1 MQSIGL
7 FLLLLGVLVTV
18 HELGHFLVAKA
29 CGVKVLRFSIGFGP
43 KLLGFTKGE
52 TEYQIAMLPLGGYV
66 KMAGDSP
73 YEELPPEEA
82 HRGFLNAAPWKR
94 ALIVVAGPVF
104 NLVFPILVYFFVF
117 VGPQQAI
124 STRVG
129 SVDPSMPAAAVGIR
143 PGDLILSVDGVEV
156 RTFDQLSESFEGR
169 FARPI
174 PVELERNGQ
183 RQTVQVTP
191 VKKTETTVIDTV
203 ERGLIGISSV
213 RRPPVVGVPPG
224 SPAEQAGLKTF
235 DRILNVNGTF
245 VADEAAL
252 REQLAQAQGP
262 VRLTVQRLEPVR
274 AGVVMG
280 RVPSVTEVTLEK
292 QPGEGLAAL
301 GAEPA
306 DLYVMAVQPG
316 SAAHKAGLK
325 AGDRLLAFQ
334 GQPLVSSNLLA
345 TELSNLKDQPF
356 QLTWRSAAEGREQT
370 QTLAQAPLS
379 RKDEFGQK
387 SAPLTLG
394 ASTWFPTAADHV
406 VPPEQVT
413 VHLTPMQA
421 LRKAA
426 LVVPQI
432 VGQMLKVLAGLVT
445 RDVPL
450 DTLGGPIMMYQL
462 ASKTEELGMSYF
474 LHIMALISINLGVM
488 NLLPIPILDGFHL
501 LSAAWE
507 GIRRRPIPV
516 RVREVANMIG
526 LAMLLL
532 LMGLVMFND
541 LTR

>member
-117 VGPQQAI
+117 VGPQQAV

-129 SVDPSMPAAAVGIR
+129 SVDPSMPAAAVGIQ
-143 PGDLILSVDGVEV
+143 PGDLIRKVDGIEV
-156 RTFDQLSESFEGR
+156 QTFDQLSDSFEGR

-174 PVELERNGQ
+174 PVEFERNGQ
-183 RQTVQVTP
+183 RQTVLVTP
-191 VKKTETTVIDTV
+191 VKRTETSVIDTV

-224 SPAEQAGLKTF
+224 SVAEQAGLRTF
-235 DRILNVNGTF
+235 DRILNVNGTY
-245 VADEAAL
+245 VVDEAAL
-252 REQLAQAQGP
+252 LAQLAQAQGT
-262 VRLTVQRLEPVR
+262 VRLTVQRLEPVQ

-280 RVPSVTEVTLEK
+280 RVPSVKEVTLEK

-301 GAEPA
+301 GVEPA
-306 DLYVMAVQPG
+306 DLYVVAIQPG

-325 AGDRLLAFQ
+325 PGDRLLAFQ
-334 GQPLVSSNLLA
+334 GQPLLSSNLLA

-356 QLTWRSAAEGREQT
+356 QLTWRSAEGKEQT

-387 SAPLTLG
+387 SSPLMLG
-394 ASTWFPTAADHV
+394 ASTWGPTTADHV

-413 VHLTPMQA
+413 VHLTPVQA
-421 LRKAA
+421 LSKAA

-432 VGQMLKVLAGLVT
+432 TGQMVKVLGGLIT

-462 ASKTEELGMSYF
+462 ASKTEELGMGYF

>member
-1 MQSIGL
+1 MQSLGL

-18 HELGHFLVAKA
+18 HELGHFLVAKW

-82 HRGFLNAAPWKR
+82 HRGFLNATPWKR

-129 SVDPSMPAAAVGIR
+129 SVDPSMPAAAAGIR
-143 PGDLILSVDGVEV
+143 PGDVIHKVDGIEV

-174 PVELERNGQ
+174 PVEFERNGQ
-183 RQTVQVTP
+183 RQTVLVTP
-191 VKKTETTVIDTV
+191 VKRTETSVIDTV

-213 RRPPVVGVPPG
+213 RRPPVVGVAPG
-224 SPAEQAGLKTF
+224 SLAEQAGLRTF
-235 DRILNVNGTF
+235 DRILNVNGTY
-245 VADEAAL
+245 VVDEAAL
-252 REQLAQAQGP
+252 LEQLAKVEGT

-274 AGVVMG
+274 AGAVMG
-280 RVPSVTEVTLEK
+280 RVPSLHEVTLEK

-306 DLYVMAVQPG
+306 DLYVVAVQPG

-325 AGDRLLAFQ
+325 RGDRLLAFQ
-334 GQPLVSSNLLA
+334 GQPLLSSNLLA

-356 QLTWRSAAEGREQT
+356 QLTWRSAEGREQT

-394 ASTWFPTAADHV
+394 ASPWFPTVADHV

-413 VHLTPMQA
+413 VHLTPGQA
-421 LRKAA
+421 LSKAA

-432 VGQMLKVLAGLVT
+432 TGQMLKVLGGLVT

-462 ASKTEELGMSYF
+462 ASKTEELGMGYF